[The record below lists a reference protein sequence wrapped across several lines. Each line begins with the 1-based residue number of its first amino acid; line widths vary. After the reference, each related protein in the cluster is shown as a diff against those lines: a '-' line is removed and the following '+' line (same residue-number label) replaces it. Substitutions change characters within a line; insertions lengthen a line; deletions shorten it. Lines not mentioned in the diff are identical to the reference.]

1 MHYDKMVRR
10 KLIIASE
17 VKRPE
22 VPELLRKMSQQ

>member
-22 VPELLRKMSQQ
+22 VPEL